1 VKTDVRGGKGVE
13 NGQSLHAFLQE
24 TVGKVAQDVMLLTN
38 WEKTSQKLTTAN
50 FGSQKTTAYNRVAV
64 AEGVQN
70 CNKAKTVLFE
80 KSRRFGCVFCRRPIH
95 WCIQGHCSPWLRC

>member
-1 VKTDVRGGKGVE
+1 
-13 NGQSLHAFLQE
+13 
-24 TVGKVAQDVMLLTN
+24 VAQDVVLLTN

-70 CNKAKTVLFE
+70 YNKTKTVLFD
-80 KSRRFGCVFCRRPIH
+80 K
-95 WCIQGHCSPWLRC
+95 